1 MTKDKIFKGIMI
13 LALCLLVKTV
23 FDMHTNISLTLKF
36 QYHSIAMGIV
46 SGPVDVEN
54 RSKWKALGEKEK
66 KQQLYE
72 LSARKSSLSAGNIL
86 LVSGVLFYSKYEI
99 DELWDFLADLAH
111 AKEKDVD
118 KYYYKLRQVAAVVK
132 KHNNWEHLKDV
143 SASREELKKIL
154 KEFRK

>member
-46 SGPVDVEN
+46 SGAVDVEN
-54 RSKWKALGEKEK
+54 GSKWKALGEKEK

-118 KYYYKLRQVAAVVK
+118 KYYYKLRQVATVVK

-154 KEFRK
+154 KGFR

>member
-54 RSKWKALGEKEK
+54 GSR
-66 KQQLYE
+66 
-72 LSARKSSLSAGNIL
+72 
-86 LVSGVLFYSKYEI
+86 
-99 DELWDFLADLAH
+99 
-111 AKEKDVD
+111 
-118 KYYYKLRQVAAVVK
+118 RQIGR
-132 KHNNWEHLKDV
+132 
-143 SASREELKKIL
+143 ASCRE
-154 KEFRK
+154 RV

>member
-1 MTKDKIFKGIMI
+1 MI

-54 RSKWKALGEKEK
+54 GSKWKALGEKEK

-72 LSARKSSLSAGNIL
+72 LSARKSSLSAGTIL

-118 KYYYKLRQVAAVVK
+118 KYYYKLRQVAAVIK

-154 KEFRK
+154 KGFR

>member
-1 MTKDKIFKGIMI
+1 MTKDRIFKGIMI

-54 RSKWKALGEKEK
+54 GSKWKALGEKEK

-118 KYYYKLRQVAAVVK
+118 KYYYKLRQVATVVK

-154 KEFRK
+154 KEFR

>member
-1 MTKDKIFKGIMI
+1 MTKDRIFKGIMI

-54 RSKWKALGEKEK
+54 GSKWKAFGEKEK

-118 KYYYKLRQVAAVVK
+118 KYYYKLRHVATVEIGRAHV
-132 KHNNWEHLKDV
+132 
-143 SASREELKKIL
+143 
-154 KEFRK
+154 

>member
-23 FDMHTNISLTLKF
+23 VDMHTNISLTLKF

-54 RSKWKALGEKEK
+54 GSKWKALGEKEK

-118 KYYYKLRQVAAVVK
+118 KYYYKLRQVAAVIK

-154 KEFRK
+154 KGFR

>member
-1 MTKDKIFKGIMI
+1 MTKDRIFKGIMI

-54 RSKWKALGEKEK
+54 GSKWKAFGEKEK

-118 KYYYKLRQVAAVVK
+118 KYYYKLRQVATVIK

-154 KEFRK
+154 KGFR

>member
-46 SGPVDVEN
+46 SGPFDVEN
-54 RSKWKALGEKEK
+54 GSKWKALGEKEK

-154 KEFRK
+154 KGFR

>member
-1 MTKDKIFKGIMI
+1 MTKDRIFKGIMI
-13 LALCLLVKTV
+13 LALCLLVKTI

-54 RSKWKALGEKEK
+54 GSKWKALGEKEK

-118 KYYYKLRQVAAVVK
+118 KYYYKLRQVATVVK

-154 KEFRK
+154 KDFK

>member
-1 MTKDKIFKGIMI
+1 MTKDRIFKGIMI

-54 RSKWKALGEKEK
+54 GSKWKALGEKEK

-118 KYYYKLRQVAAVVK
+118 KYYYKLRQVAAVIK

-154 KEFRK
+154 KEFR

>member
-54 RSKWKALGEKEK
+54 GSKWKALGEKEK

-154 KEFRK
+154 KGFR

>member
-1 MTKDKIFKGIMI
+1 MTKDRIFKGIMI

-54 RSKWKALGEKEK
+54 GSKWKAFGEKEK

-86 LVSGVLFYSKYEI
+86 LVSGILFYSKYEI

-118 KYYYKLRQVAAVVK
+118 KHYYKLRQVATVVK

-154 KEFRK
+154 KEFR

>member
-46 SGPVDVEN
+46 NGPVDVEN
-54 RSKWKALGEKEK
+54 GSKWKALGEKEK

-118 KYYYKLRQVAAVVK
+118 KYYYKLRQVAAVIK

-154 KEFRK
+154 KGFR

>member
-23 FDMHTNISLTLKF
+23 VDMHTNISLTLKF

-54 RSKWKALGEKEK
+54 GSKWKAFGEKEK

-118 KYYYKLRQVAAVVK
+118 KYYYKLRQVATVVK

-154 KEFRK
+154 KEFR

>member
-23 FDMHTNISLTLKF
+23 VDMHTNISLTLKF

-54 RSKWKALGEKEK
+54 GSKWKALGEKEK

-118 KYYYKLRQVAAVVK
+118 KYYYKLRQVA
-132 KHNNWEHLKDV
+132 
-143 SASREELKKIL
+143 KIG
-154 KEFRK
+154 RAHV

>member
-23 FDMHTNISLTLKF
+23 VDMHTNISLTLKF

-54 RSKWKALGEKEK
+54 GSKWKALGEKEK

-118 KYYYKLRQVAAVVK
+118 KYYYKLRQVAAVIK

-154 KEFRK
+154 KDFK

>member
-1 MTKDKIFKGIMI
+1 MTKDRIFKGIMI

-54 RSKWKALGEKEK
+54 GSKWKAFGEKEK

-118 KYYYKLRQVAAVVK
+118 KYYYKLRQVATVVK

-154 KEFRK
+154 KGFR

>member
-46 SGPVDVEN
+46 NGPVDVEN
-54 RSKWKALGEKEK
+54 GSKWKALGKKEK

-118 KYYYKLRQVAAVVK
+118 KYYYKLRQVAAVIK

-154 KEFRK
+154 KGFR

>member
-13 LALCLLVKTV
+13 LALCLLVKTI

-54 RSKWKALGEKEK
+54 GSKWKALGEKEK

-86 LVSGVLFYSKYEI
+86 LVSGILFYSKYEI

-154 KEFRK
+154 KGFR

>member
-54 RSKWKALGEKEK
+54 GSKWKALGEKEK

-118 KYYYKLRQVAAVVK
+118 KYYYKLRQVAAVIN
-132 KHNNWEHLKDV
+132 KHNSWEHLKDV

-154 KEFRK
+154 KGFR

>member
-54 RSKWKALGEKEK
+54 GSKWKALGEKEK

-118 KYYYKLRQVAAVVK
+118 KYYYKLRQVAAVIK

-154 KEFRK
+154 KEFR

>member
-54 RSKWKALGEKEK
+54 GSKWKALGEKEK

-154 KEFRK
+154 KDFK

>member
-54 RSKWKALGEKEK
+54 GSKWKALGEKEK

-118 KYYYKLRQVAAVVK
+118 KYYYKLRQVATVVK

-154 KEFRK
+154 KGFR

>member
-1 MTKDKIFKGIMI
+1 MTKDRIFKGIMI

-54 RSKWKALGEKEK
+54 GSKWKAFGEKEK

-118 KYYYKLRQVAAVVK
+118 KYYYKLRQVATVVK

-154 KEFRK
+154 KEFR

>member
-13 LALCLLVKTV
+13 LALCLLVKTI

-54 RSKWKALGEKEK
+54 GSKWKALGEKEK

-118 KYYYKLRQVAAVVK
+118 KYYYKLRQVAAVIN
-132 KHNNWEHLKDV
+132 KHNSWEHLKDV

-154 KEFRK
+154 KGFR

>member
-13 LALCLLVKTV
+13 LALCLLVKTI

-54 RSKWKALGEKEK
+54 GSKWKALGEKEK

-86 LVSGVLFYSKYEI
+86 LVSGILFYSKYEI

-118 KYYYKLRQVAAVVK
+118 KYYYKLRQVAAVIN
-132 KHNNWEHLKDV
+132 KHNSWEHLKDV

-154 KEFRK
+154 KGFR

>member
-13 LALCLLVKTV
+13 LALCLLVKTI

-54 RSKWKALGEKEK
+54 GSKWKALGEKEK

-86 LVSGVLFYSKYEI
+86 LVSGILFYSKYEI

-118 KYYYKLRQVAAVVK
+118 KYYYKLRQVAAVIK

-154 KEFRK
+154 KGFR

>member
-46 SGPVDVEN
+46 SGSVDVEN
-54 RSKWKALGEKEK
+54 GSKWKALGEKEK

-118 KYYYKLRQVAAVVK
+118 KYYYKLRQVAAVIK

-154 KEFRK
+154 KGFR

>member
-1 MTKDKIFKGIMI
+1 MI

-54 RSKWKALGEKEK
+54 GSKWKALGEKEK

-118 KYYYKLRQVAAVVK
+118 KYYYKLRQVAAVIK

-154 KEFRK
+154 KGFR

>member
-23 FDMHTNISLTLKF
+23 VDMHTNISLTLKF

-54 RSKWKALGEKEK
+54 GSKWKALGEKEK

-118 KYYYKLRQVAAVVK
+118 KYYYKLRQVATVVK
-132 KHNNWEHLKDV
+132 KHNN
-143 SASREELKKIL
+143 
-154 KEFRK
+154 

>member
-54 RSKWKALGEKEK
+54 GSKWKALGEKEK

-118 KYYYKLRQVAAVVK
+118 KYYYKLRQVAAVIK

-154 KEFRK
+154 KGFR

>member
-1 MTKDKIFKGIMI
+1 MTKDRIFKGIMI

-54 RSKWKALGEKEK
+54 GSKWKAFGEKEK

-118 KYYYKLRQVAAVVK
+118 KYYYKLRQVAMVVK

-154 KEFRK
+154 KGFR